1 MLVMFVASLI
11 ISQTDSATLPF
22 IKLDSLGVNPLNN
35 QEKIIFDK
43 ICGEKMVREF
53 KETPVYLVSYSKN
66 DKNKIESK
74 YEQIGTASCVF
85 ITNQWVTASIK
96 TNKIIPENYVLRA
109 RTASNNNKMV
119 NDVLKVQSANIVE
132 FYLKPKEMAV
142 EFK

>member
-11 ISQTDSATLPF
+11 IGQTDSATLPF

>member
-11 ISQTDSATLPF
+11 IGQTDSATLPF

-43 ICGEKMVREF
+43 VCGEKMVREF
-53 KETPVYLVSYSKN
+53 KETPVYLVSYIKN

-74 YEQIGTASCVF
+74 YEQVGTASCVF

-96 TNKIIPENYVLRA
+96 TNKTIPENYVLRA
-109 RTASNNNKMV
+109 RTASNSNKLV

-132 FYLKPKEMAV
+132 FYLKPKDMAV